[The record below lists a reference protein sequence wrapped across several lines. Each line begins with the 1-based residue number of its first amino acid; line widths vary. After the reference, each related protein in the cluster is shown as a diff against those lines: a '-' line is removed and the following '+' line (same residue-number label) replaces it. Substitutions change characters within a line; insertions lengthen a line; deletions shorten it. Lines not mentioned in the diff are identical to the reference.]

1 MPNTAHYI
9 YVIPQKNV
17 SPFVI
22 VIVEMD
28 ELLMTELPGP
38 LYIEQHE

>member
-1 MPNTAHYI
+1 MPNTAYHI

-28 ELLMTELPGP
+28 EPLMTELPGP
-38 LYIEQHE
+38 LYIEQNE